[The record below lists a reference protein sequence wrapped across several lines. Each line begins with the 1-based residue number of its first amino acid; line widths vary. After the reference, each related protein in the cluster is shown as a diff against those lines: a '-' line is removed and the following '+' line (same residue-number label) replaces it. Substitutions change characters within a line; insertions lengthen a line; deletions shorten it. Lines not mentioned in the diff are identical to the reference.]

1 MPDNKRFT
9 RVLAQDSN
17 GMVMFFAFGSSR
29 IRFLATGKAFD
40 YLCQSLKPNLPL
52 GRLPPSTFQVTANTR
67 IRRLFSEDQH
77 VLCLQA
83 GCHNIVLRAKSAILF
98 CLSESE
104 VWTGHQVLSLPDLSD
119 SGQTELGNLNRLTN
133 TIGKLNPSQCQ

>member
-9 RVLAQDSN
+9 RVLAKDSN
-17 GMVMFFAFGSSR
+17 GMVMFFALGSSR

-52 GRLPPSTFQVTANTR
+52 GRLPASSFQVTADTR

-77 VLCLQA
+77 VLCSQA

-104 VWTGHQVLSLPDLSD
+104 VGTDHQVLSLPDLSD
-119 SGQTELGNLNRLTN
+119 SRHTYASFLHKIKVHKT
-133 TIGKLNPSQCQ
+133 K